1 MTPHF
6 LDAGPVWWG
15 YMSKCSAFLLVNHR
29 LPSASSEEQSE
40 VLLASWMDLQR
51 LSLEDPAAY
60 VRRFGP
66 HKCDAIREL
75 FSEAESFQLAINT
88 LEKVSPT
95 TFVQ

>member
-1 MTPHF
+1 MQAPF
-6 LDAGPVWWG
+6 GGG
-15 YMSKCSAFLLVNHR
+15 YMSKCSAFLLLNHR
-29 LPSASSEEQSE
+29 LPSASSEEESE
-40 VLLASWMDLQR
+40 VVLASWMDLQR

-75 FSEAESFQLAINT
+75 FSEAESLQLAAKA

-95 TFVQ
+95 SFVN